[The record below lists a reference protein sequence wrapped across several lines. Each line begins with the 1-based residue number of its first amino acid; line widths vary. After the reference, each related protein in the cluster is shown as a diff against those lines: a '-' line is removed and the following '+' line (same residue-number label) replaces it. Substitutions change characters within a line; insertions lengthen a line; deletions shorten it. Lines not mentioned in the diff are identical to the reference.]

1 MDKIQSVQLI
11 PGTITKITKEI
22 KIEVENNTT
31 LDLLFMIDKVIET
44 EEKDA
49 GKGKEKEKE
58 REKERRRRRSKGKR
72 NPNTQEKRLILS
84 VSSCPNK
91 YMCQILACVEF
102 ELMSRPMLF

>member
-1 MDKIQSVQLI
+1 LI

-58 REKERRRRRSKGKR
+58 KEKEMERERNGRRRRSKGKR